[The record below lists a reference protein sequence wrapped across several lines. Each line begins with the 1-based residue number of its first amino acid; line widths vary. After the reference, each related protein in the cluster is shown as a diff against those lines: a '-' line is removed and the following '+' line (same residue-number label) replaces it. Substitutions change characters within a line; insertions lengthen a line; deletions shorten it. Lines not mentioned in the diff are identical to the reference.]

1 MLQQPQYR
9 KRDPIVLT
17 PDPAQ
22 LLTTRTGF
30 AFTVRPAEAS
40 DAPALAEFFTHVAQ
54 DDLRFRFLSGCR
66 TVSHDQLLALTR
78 SDNQTENF
86 LALAPDGILIASAML
101 ACDATLQ
108 KGEVAIAVR
117 ADYKHRGVGWELL
130 EHVARYAAASGIRT
144 LESLE
149 DSENHAAIELERD
162 MGFTVASCDSDPTL
176 VTVSRSLGDRAAAP
190 VAQVQH

>member
-1 MLQQPQYR
+1 M
-9 KRDPIVLT
+9 LT

-22 LLTTRTGF
+22 TLTTRTGF
-30 AFTVRPAEAS
+30 VFNVRPAARGDEA
-40 DAPALAEFFTHVAQ
+40 ALAEFFTHVAQ

-86 LALAPDGILIASAML
+86 LALAPDGTLIASAML
-101 ACDATLQ
+101 ACDATLE
-108 KGEVAIAVR
+108 KGEVAIAIR

-149 DSENHAAIELERD
+149 SRENHAAIELERE
-162 MGFTVASCDSDPTL
+162 MGFTVTSCDMDATL
-176 VTVSRSLGDRAAAP
+176 VTVSRSLGDRAATP
-190 VAQVQH
+190 VAHAQR